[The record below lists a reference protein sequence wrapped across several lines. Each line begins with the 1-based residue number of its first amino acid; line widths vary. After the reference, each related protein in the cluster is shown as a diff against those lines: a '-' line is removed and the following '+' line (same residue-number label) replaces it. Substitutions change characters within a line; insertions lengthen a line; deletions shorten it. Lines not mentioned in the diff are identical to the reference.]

1 MKTIT
6 SMLFLLLVLLTRSYA
21 APSVDGVDPRTH
33 TVTKIQWQREAAK
46 TAIESNKNAL
56 LLGQAANSKLAK
68 LAFEHYGSIKARN
81 PANAYAA
88 LYYGQAGVFYFEE
101 SLSSPKFVEKA
112 GGINRI
118 VNDNLAFAV
127 NKLPKSAYAHLAY
140 GYFLWQFYD
149 QMDEGL
155 ALVRKA
161 RQLDPKAANIAA
173 VLGLMYSNSGGNCYS
188 LEQAE
193 RAYRTSVQLDP
204 KRASTRIGFA
214 DVLVQRKKYDEAKK
228 QIAAYLS
235 LAPQRA
241 AKGPVV
247 IRIQAQIKQGIGS
260 S

>member
-6 SMLFLLLVLLTRSYA
+6 STLLCLLLFLTPLYA
-21 APSVDGVDPRTH
+21 ESSANGADPRTH

-68 LAFEHYGSIKARN
+68 MAFEHYGFIKSHN
-81 PANAYAA
+81 LTNAYAA

-101 SLSSPKFVEKA
+101 LLSSPKFVEE
-112 GGINRI
+112 GGKVNRI
-118 VNDNLAFAV
+118 VNDNFAFAIS
-127 NKLPKSAYAHLAY
+127 KLPKSAYAHLVY

-149 QMDEGL
+149 QMDEGV

-173 VLGLMYSNSGGNCYS
+173 VLGLMYSNSSGNCYN

-193 RAYRTSVQLDP
+193 RAYRASIQLDP
-204 KRASTRIGFA
+204 QRASTRFGFA
-214 DVLVQRKKYDEAKK
+214 DVLVQRRKYAEAQK
-228 QIAAYLS
+228 QLAAYLA

-241 AKGPVV
+241 AKNPSV
-247 IRIQAQIKQGIGS
+247 ITLQTRIKQQL
-260 S
+260 